1 MKILEFFKEEI
12 LKKKKWF
19 QIILIL
25 KWDNIVMV
33 DLYLVAK
40 LVAFILN
47 MCENFEKL
55 FYFVCLKKLNYWTC
69 LIKFKLK
76 T

>member
-1 MKILEFFKEEI
+1 
-12 LKKKKWF
+12 
-19 QIILIL
+19 
-25 KWDNIVMV
+25 MV

-55 FYFVCLKKLNYWTC
+55 FYFVCLKKLNY
-69 LIKFKLK
+69 
-76 T
+76 